1 MKKLLLSML
10 AVVLISSA
18 AMAQTIINPITFED
32 GVHLAALRYSTGI
45 TGSVVD
51 NPKVEGINT
60 SSKVAKFVSGG
71 TAFFNLDLNKNGQ
84 VFDTKPFDRIRMKV
98 YVTDASGNAI
108 TNITTIRLQLDGNSD
123 VASIIDVTPT
133 FNGAWATVEFSFPLN
148 RTYQMFQI
156 RLNQARTG
164 TPSTAATDVYYY
176 DDIEFFSSTTT
187 VLRHAI
193 NLNTKCYPS
202 ILKNSSDLQVEL
214 QKQENVSMDLFNVNG
229 MLIKHLYTGNP
240 NANKFSVPVEVANKG
255 IYLVR
260 IKNDEGATSF
270 SKLIIE

>member
-18 AMAQTIINPITFED
+18 AMAQTISNPITFED
-32 GVHLAALRYSTGI
+32 GALPAAIRPGTANGI
-45 TGSVVD
+45 VIAD
-51 NPKVEGINT
+51 NPKVDAVNAT
-60 SSKVAKFVSGG
+60 SKVAKYTSGG
-71 TAFFNLDLNKNGQ
+71 SAFINLDLNQNGQ
-84 VFDTKPFDRIRMKV
+84 TFNTSGYDRFRVKL
-98 YVTDASGNAI
+98 YVTDASSTPI
-108 TNITTIRLQLDGNSD
+108 TNITKVRLQLDGSSD
-123 VASIIDVTPT
+123 PANIIDVNP
-133 FNGAWATVEFSFPLN
+133 NLDGNWVTVEFTIPKKN
-148 RTYQMFQI
+148 YNMFQI
-156 RLNQARTG
+156 RFNYERNGNPA
-164 TPSTAATDVYYY
+164 SAANDIYYF
-176 DDIEFFSSTTT
+176 DDLYFFDSTTT
-187 VLRHAI
+187 VLRHTV
-193 NLNTKCYPS
+193 NLNTKLYPS
-202 ILKNSSDLQVEL
+202 ILKNSSELHVEL